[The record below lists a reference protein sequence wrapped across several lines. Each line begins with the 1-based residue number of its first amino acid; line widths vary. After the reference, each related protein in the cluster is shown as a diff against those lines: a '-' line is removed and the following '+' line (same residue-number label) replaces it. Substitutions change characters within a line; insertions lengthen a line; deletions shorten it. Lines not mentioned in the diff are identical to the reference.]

1 MTPDL
6 QQEFQALSE
15 RARQQLR
22 EVPACGGYQNV
33 FSFWIFPS
41 SSPASRCTVHSPLA
55 TAVGKKPFA
64 SFIIWRSDLDLEK
77 LRAPAGESK
86 DPKEQAPTMQGD
98 VLWLADRE
106 IEEIQQR
113 IRGVSVPLYLN
124 QEPMP
129 GADGT
134 SFEFR
139 YDDALFGA
147 SLRWWVDSPKEW
159 RPFTDAIMHIVNQL
173 EDRRKAKVPPIGATN
188 GHTTQLAKALT
199 SPAAGPQA

>member
-6 QQEFQALSE
+6 QQEFQTLSE

-22 EVPACGGYQNV
+22 EVPACGGYQNI
-33 FSFWIFPS
+33 FSFWTFPS

-55 TAVGKKPFA
+55 AGKKPFA
-64 SFIIWRSDLDLEK
+64 SFIIWRSDLDFEK
-77 LRAPAGESK
+77 LRSSATQPSNAK
-86 DPKEQAPTMQGD
+86 DFALTMQGD
-98 VLWLADRE
+98 VLWLAERE

-129 GADGT
+129 AADGT
-134 SFEFR
+134 TFEFR
-139 YDDALFGA
+139 YDDSLFGA
-147 SLRWWVDSPKEW
+147 SLRWWVDFPKEW
-159 RPFTDAIMHIVNQL
+159 RPFTDAIIHIVNQL

-188 GHTTQLAKALT
+188 GHTTQLAKTLT
-199 SPAAGPQA
+199 SPAAGSQA